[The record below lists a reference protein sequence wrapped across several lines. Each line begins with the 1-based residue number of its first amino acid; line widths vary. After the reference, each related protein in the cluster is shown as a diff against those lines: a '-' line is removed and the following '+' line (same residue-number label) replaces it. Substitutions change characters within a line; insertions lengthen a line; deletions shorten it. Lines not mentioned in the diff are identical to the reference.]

1 MLADDTSVAQGDL
14 EQLLAT
20 DQQHFADLLAA
31 GAKAD
36 QELADLIAVGE
47 SRNQELADLM
57 AAGEKADQEL
67 AALVDPC
74 FTSAVAPELGPAPG
88 NRRA

>member
-36 QELADLIAVGE
+36 QELADRPSPTPPQDNETI
-47 SRNQELADLM
+47 N
-57 AAGEKADQEL
+57 
-67 AALVDPC
+67 P
-74 FTSAVAPELGPAPG
+74 
-88 NRRA
+88 

>member
-36 QELADLIAVGE
+36 QELADLIAE
-47 SRNQELADLM
+47 RLATDRDRPSPTPPQDN
-57 AAGEKADQEL
+57 ETIN
-67 AALVDPC
+67 P
-74 FTSAVAPELGPAPG
+74 
-88 NRRA
+88 